1 MHTCVCVV
9 LSASICGVMG
19 LLLRFREPLVR
30 VQREG
35 RPEQGLLMMFVP
47 GEKGTRPSPGP
58 CMLCVWLL
66 SCESA
71 RTRVTLDIVSADEK
85 VELWLGNGQ
94 LHGHGPFSAVLAG
107 GLCAWLDS

>member
-1 MHTCVCVV
+1 M
-9 LSASICGVMG
+9 A
-19 LLLRFREPLVR
+19 R

-58 CMLCVWLL
+58 CMLCVWWP

-71 RTRVTLDIVSADEK
+71 RTRVALGIVSADEK
-85 VELWLGNGQ
+85 VELWLGAGR
-94 LHGHGPFSAVLAG
+94 LRGRGPLSAALAR
-107 GLCAWLDS
+107 GLCAGLDS